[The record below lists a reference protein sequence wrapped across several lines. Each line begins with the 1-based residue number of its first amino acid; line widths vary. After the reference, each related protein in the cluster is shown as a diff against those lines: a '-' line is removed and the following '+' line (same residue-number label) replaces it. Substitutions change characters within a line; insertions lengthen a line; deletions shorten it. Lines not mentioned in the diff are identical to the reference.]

1 MKSADLDAAVTT
13 AVEGA
18 FRNAGQKCTATSRI
32 IVDQKIKPAFIEALV
47 SRVKELKLGDAREAD
62 TFLGP
67 VVDQKQYEKVR
78 GYITRGLEEGG
89 KLLCGG
95 LDQVKRAG
103 YFIAP
108 TLFDH
113 VTSDMTIA
121 QQEIFGP
128 VVVLLTIS
136 GLDEAITV
144 ANDTEYGLSASICT
158 NDLAEAHA
166 FCSRVAS
173 GVTSVNLP
181 TAGVE
186 LHAPFGGAKASGFGI
201 KEQGRPVLDF
211 YTEWRTSYMKVG

>member
-1 MKSADLDAAVTT
+1 
-13 AVEGA
+13 
-18 FRNAGQKCTATSRI
+18 
-32 IVDQKIKPAFIEALV
+32 
-47 SRVKELKLGDAREAD
+47 
-62 TFLGP
+62 
-67 VVDQKQYEKVR
+67 
-78 GYITRGLEEGG
+78 
-89 KLLCGG
+89 LCGG